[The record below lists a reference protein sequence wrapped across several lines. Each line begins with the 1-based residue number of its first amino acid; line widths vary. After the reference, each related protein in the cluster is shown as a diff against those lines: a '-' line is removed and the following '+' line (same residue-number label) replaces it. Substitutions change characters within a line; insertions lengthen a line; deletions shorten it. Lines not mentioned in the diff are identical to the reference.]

1 MHQLRHECARPL
13 DRYSRLSWLA
23 ATNVTLFYHV
33 LLSNLEELA
42 PVVYTP
48 TVGEACQTFS
58 AHYRCP
64 EGLFVSAVG
73 NGGRSGARAVA
84 AVRNWP
90 NHNVQARVRGC
101 RGGGGGGGGGSG
113 GCMGGHLGGQG
124 RSNPRPSNPATGFRV

>member
-101 RGGGGGGGGGSG
+101 RGGGGGGGVGGVF
-113 GCMGGHLGGQG
+113 LGG
-124 RSNPRPSNPATGFRV
+124 